1 MSHKN
6 PKIPAKDYLL
16 VGSAVQ
22 TIFTVQDWLITCV
35 QNDPKYSF
43 SEQIRQRDKKPF
55 LIIDREAEEKT
66 KELLEHAFGGSKN
79 ILVIGEERLDEPTL
93 DLSKEKRIVALLDMI
108 DGTDLF
114 TRHLSNWC
122 SAIVFYQKG
131 KILGSFVGLPHQGVF
146 FATRNT
152 SASFRFLPLPPIT
165 TFTQASLF
173 EPKYLPVEVP
183 SADVTLDDAS
193 ICCYGQKIKNFLS
206 LSQHEALISKF
217 KQLSTADPD
226 ADPDTRI
233 YNFAGNP
240 MMIRLL
246 ELPDTKPI
254 NAVIDLHGQWPHDV
268 VPGAYIAQRAGAI
281 ITDLSGNSIDFS
293 KSLLQPANK
302 THKLKYILA
311 SSKKLHAELL
321 EILKP

>member
-1 MSHKN
+1 MPHKN
-6 PKIPAKDYLL
+6 PKIPAKDHLI
-16 VGSAVQ
+16 VNSAVRA
-22 TIFTVQDWLITCV
+22 IFAVQDWLITEV
-35 QNDPKYSF
+35 RKDPKYAF
-43 SEQIRQRDKKPF
+43 SEQIRKLDKKPY
-55 LIIDREAEEKT
+55 LTIDRQAEERT
-66 KELLEHAFGGSKN
+66 KEFLEYAFGGSRN
-79 ILVIGEERLDEPTL
+79 ILVIGEERLDESNL

-146 FATRNT
+146 FATCNT
-152 SASFRFLPLPPIT
+152 STSFRFLPLPST
-165 TFTQASLF
+165 TQPSLLDG
-173 EPKYLPVEVP
+173 PKYLPVEVP
-183 SADVTLDDAS
+183 SADVTLGNAS
-193 ICCYGQKIKNFLS
+193 ICYYGQKIENFLS
-206 LSQHEALISKF
+206 ISQNEALISKF
-217 KQLSTADPD
+217 KQLSV

-246 ELPDTKPI
+246 DLPDTKPV

-268 VPGAYIAQRAGAI
+268 VPGAFIAQKAGAI
-281 ITDLSGNSIDFS
+281 ITDLSGNSLDFN

-302 THKLKYILA
+302 ACKLKYILA

-321 EILKP
+321 EILKT